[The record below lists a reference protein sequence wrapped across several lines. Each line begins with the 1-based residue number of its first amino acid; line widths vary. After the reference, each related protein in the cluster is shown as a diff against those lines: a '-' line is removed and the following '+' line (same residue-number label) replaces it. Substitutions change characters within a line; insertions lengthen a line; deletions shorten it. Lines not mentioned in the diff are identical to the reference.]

1 MCFFSRPKPPELPKP
16 EPKDSPVEETASSVV
31 IGDDRDEPGTTPKP
45 KPKPDMLGTSSLQI
59 PLNPG
64 IQLPLNPGVQS
75 GNLNYPT

>member
-1 MCFFSRPKPPELPKP
+1 MCLFKPKTPELPKA
-16 EPKDSPVEETASSVV
+16 EPKDSAVEETASAVV
-31 IGDDRDEPGTTPKP
+31 IGDDRDEPGTGDKPKP

-64 IQLPLNPGVQS
+64 VQS

>member
-1 MCFFSRPKPPELPKP
+1 MCLFKPKTPELPKA
-16 EPKDSPVEETASSVV
+16 EPKDSPVEETASAVV
-31 IGDDRDEPGTTPKP
+31 IGDDRDEPGTGTGDKPKPKP

-64 IQLPLNPGVQS
+64 VQS

>member
-16 EPKDSPVEETASSVV
+16 EPKDSPVEETASAVV
-31 IGDDRDEPGTTPKP
+31 IGDDRDEPGTTPK
-45 KPKPDMLGTSSLQI
+45 LGTSSLQI

-64 IQLPLNPGVQS
+64 VQLPLNPGVQS

>member
-1 MCFFSRPKPPELPKP
+1 MCLFKPKTPELPKA
-16 EPKDSPVEETASSVV
+16 EPKDSPVEETASAVV
-31 IGDDRDEPGTTPKP
+31 IGDDRDELGTGTKPKP

-64 IQLPLNPGVQS
+64 VQS